1 MATKPLADKVAIIT
15 GGSKGIGR
23 ATALRLAK
31 DGAKMVINYSSD
43 SDAANDLVNEIGK
56 EYAIAIQADAGS
68 VAGAEKIVDGAMKQF
83 GKIDILIPNAGVLLM
98 RDLESTSEAD
108 FDKAIGLN
116 VKGPYF
122 LCQVRRLCSIMILR

>member
-31 DGAKMVINYSSD
+31 DGAKIVINYSSD

-108 FDKAIGLN
+108 FNKAIGLN